1 MRRALQALSIVA
13 LSARGLVA
21 TPATTPL
28 LGINM
33 VKGGESL
40 SVPMQIVIL
49 LTLMTLLPAAIMSI
63 TPFLRIAIVLHFLRQ
78 ALGTQNTPSNQVLLG
93 IALFLTT
100 LVISPVAADMY
111 HQGWEPLQKNEIS
124 TEQAFDAGTKPL
136 KAFLIRFARE
146 KDIKLFVDITHS
158 AAPHTPVG
166 SGATDSDSGLYPF
179 GVESRISNRRSS
191 LPSFFDH
198 RSGGCFSD
206 PLNRYGAI
214 AARHDLRSVQNP
226 VVRAGRWLAPRSR
239 IPHER
244 FLRMT
249 PEYAI
254 QIIREAL
261 LTAFWLSAPLL
272 AVGFIAGLLISLVQ
286 ILTSIQDTAF
296 NAIPRL
302 LAFLA
307 TFILALP
314 WMLQKMTRI
323 HDCSAGRPQPLCT
336 LT

>member
-13 LSARGLVA
+13 LSARGLA
-21 TPATTPL
+21 AAPATTPL

-158 AAPHTPVG
+158 AAPHTPSDLQLQILIPAYILSELKAGFQIGAVLFLPFLIIDLVVASVTLSIGMVQLPPVMISAPFKILLFVLADGWHLVVG
-166 SGATDSDSGLYPF
+166 SL
-179 GVESRISNRRSS
+179 
-191 LPSFFDH
+191 
-198 RSGGCFSD
+198 
-206 PLNRYGAI
+206 
-214 AARHDLRSVQNP
+214 
-226 VVRAGRWLAPRSR
+226 
-239 IPHER
+239 
-244 FLRMT
+244 MK
-249 PEYAI
+249 
-254 QIIREAL
+254 
-261 LTAFWLSAPLL
+261 
-272 AVGFIAGLLISLVQ
+272 GFYV
-286 ILTSIQDTAF
+286 
-296 NAIPRL
+296 
-302 LAFLA
+302 
-307 TFILALP
+307 
-314 WMLQKMTRI
+314 
-323 HDCSAGRPQPLCT
+323 
-336 LT
+336 